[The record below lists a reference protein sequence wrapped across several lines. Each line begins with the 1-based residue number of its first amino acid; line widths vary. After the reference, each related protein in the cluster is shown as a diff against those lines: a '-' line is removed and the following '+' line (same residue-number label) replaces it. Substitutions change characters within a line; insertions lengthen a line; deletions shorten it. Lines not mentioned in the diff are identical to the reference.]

1 MSILKKTTI
10 VNRFVISLILLTV
23 TFVVVLF
30 ASYQYYKNTSSY
42 YAQDEANSQKLKKDL
57 SRTTTTNQNTL
68 ETFEKMQKQ
77 MSTVN
82 TYYKDLSKLRRISAQ
97 LSMLSFN
104 AMEKRKTE
112 RLANEL
118 KEWIDTEAGKNIYIE
133 DHAQKFNIL
142 ANVLVSDPNPMN
154 VDSINQVIDDITGI
168 IVDRALKSNNKFI
181 EDMKGINEQL
191 VVTNTQLEENQK
203 LLNDMD
209 KKREQSRDSGERTV
223 VVLLVGIIIVMAI
236 IAVMLL
242 IMRFFT
248 KDINKITSYLHKSV
262 SDEGVVDLRESAEY
276 EENSK
281 DEIDF
286 ISKSLDHLFDSVKQS
301 ITQALNAAKT
311 NTKHSQELGEASSKL
326 ISSIEEQLNHIDGL
340 NELVQDVGKNLDKS
354 EHLAIQTTEDLQ
366 DNQEVMDKFVN
377 RLKDVIE
384 TITQSSTRQN
394 DITVKMA
401 QLTEDAK
408 KTKDV
413 LSLISDIA
421 EQTDLLALN
430 ATIEAARAGVHGKGF
445 SVVADEVR
453 KLAEKTQ
460 KSLNEINTTI
470 NLILQGID
478 YNNNEIAD
486 INENISRASQSAQ
499 ELVEF
504 ASNSQE
510 RVNNSVEISSEVVR
524 SNTYIAQRTKELI
537 EDMKHTV
544 SVSANNKKLGTDLQ
558 EISKGMSDLADKLN
572 SDLQRFK
579 V

>member
-1 MSILKKTTI
+1 MIKVK
-10 VNRFVISLILLTV
+10 
-23 TFVVVLF
+23 
-30 ASYQYYKNTSSY
+30 
-42 YAQDEANSQKLKKDL
+42 
-57 SRTTTTNQNTL
+57 
-68 ETFEKMQKQ
+68 EK
-77 MSTVN
+77 
-82 TYYKDLSKLRRISAQ
+82 A
-97 LSMLSFN
+97 
-104 AMEKRKTE
+104 
-112 RLANEL
+112 
-118 KEWIDTEAGKNIYIE
+118 
-133 DHAQKFNIL
+133 
-142 ANVLVSDPNPMN
+142 
-154 VDSINQVIDDITGI
+154 DS
-168 IVDRALKSNNKFI
+168 
-181 EDMKGINEQL
+181 
-191 VVTNTQLEENQK
+191 
-203 LLNDMD
+203 
-209 KKREQSRDSGERTV
+209 
-223 VVLLVGIIIVMAI
+223 
-236 IAVMLL
+236 
-242 IMRFFT
+242 FT

-262 SDEGVVDLRESAEY
+262 SDAGVVDLRESVQY

-311 NTKHSQELGEASSKL
+311 NTKHSEELGEASSKL
-326 ISSIEEQLNHIDGL
+326 ISSIEKQLKHIDGL

-354 EHLAIQTTEDLQ
+354 EHLAIQTTEDLE
-366 DNQEVMDKFVN
+366 DNQQVMNKFVN
-377 RLKDVIE
+377 HLNGVIE
-384 TITQSSTRQN
+384 TITTSSARQN

-430 ATIEAARAGVHGKGF
+430 ATIEAARAGEHGKGF

-486 INENISRASQSAQ
+486 INENISRASESAQ

-510 RVNNSVEISSEVVR
+510 RVNNSVKISSEVVR

-537 EDMKHTV
+537 EDMKQTV
-544 SVSANNKKLGTDLQ
+544 SVSVNNKKLGTDLQ
-558 EISKGMSDLADKLN
+558 EISKGMSNLADKLN

>member
-1 MSILKKTTI
+1 MSIFKKTTI

-23 TFVVVLF
+23 TFIIVIF

-42 YAQDEANSQKLKKDL
+42 YVQDEANSQKLKKDINI
-57 SRTTTTNQNTL
+57 TTTTNQETL
-68 ETFEKMQKQ
+68 KIFGNMQDKI
-77 MSTVN
+77 TNVN
-82 TYYKDLSKLRRISAQ
+82 TYYSDLSKLRKISSE
-97 LSMLSFN
+97 LSMLSFS
-104 AMEKRKTE
+104 ASEKRKIE

-118 KEWIDTEAGKNIYIE
+118 KEWRDSEAAKDIYIE
-133 DHAQKFNIL
+133 DYAEQFNIL
-142 ANVLVSDPNPMN
+142 ANVLVADPNPMN
-154 VDSINQVIDDITGI
+154 VNNIKQVIEDITGKVI
-168 IVDRALKSNNKFI
+168 DRALKSNKKFI
-181 EDMKGINEQL
+181 SDMKSMDEQLASINEQL
-191 VVTNTQLEENQK
+191 AENQS
-203 LLNDMD
+203 LLRNMD
-209 KKREQSRDSGERTV
+209 KKREKSIQSGNRTV
-223 VVLLVGIIIVMAI
+223 VVLLVGIIVVMVI

-262 SDEGVVDLRESAEY
+262 SDAGVVDLRESVQY

-311 NTKHSQELGEASSKL
+311 NTKHSEELGEASSKL
-326 ISSIEEQLNHIDGL
+326 ISSIEKQLKHIDGL

-354 EHLAIQTTEDLQ
+354 EHLAIQTTEDLE
-366 DNQEVMDKFVN
+366 DNQQVMNKFVN
-377 RLKDVIE
+377 HLNGVIE
-384 TITQSSTRQN
+384 TITTSSARQN

-430 ATIEAARAGVHGKGF
+430 ATIEAARAGEHGKGF

-486 INENISRASQSAQ
+486 INENISRASESAQ

-510 RVNNSVEISSEVVR
+510 RVNNSVKISSEVVR

-537 EDMKHTV
+537 EDMKQTV
-544 SVSANNKKLGTDLQ
+544 SVSVNNKKLGTDLQ
-558 EISKGMSDLADKLN
+558 EISKGMSNLADKLN